1 MPRKHLLPA
10 ALLALLAACGEMGDT
25 NTGDKTGPGDGPV
38 GEAGTQATPETTYP
52 STDTAS
58 AGTAGHP

>member
-1 MPRKHLLPA
+1 MQRKRILTA
-10 ALLALLAACGEMGDT
+10 ALLVMLAACGDMGDT

-38 GEAGTQATPETTYP
+38 GDAGAQGPAETTYP

-58 AGTAGHP
+58 TGTAGQY